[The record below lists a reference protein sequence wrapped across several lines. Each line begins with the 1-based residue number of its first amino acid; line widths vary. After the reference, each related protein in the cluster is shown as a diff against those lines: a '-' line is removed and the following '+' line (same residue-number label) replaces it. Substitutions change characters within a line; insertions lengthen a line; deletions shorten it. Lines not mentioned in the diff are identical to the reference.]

1 MLHHLSHHRSPVSRE
16 QYNSNFTRSLP
27 CVPDFSKLAK
37 FFPNVPKTLHRNFL
51 FPLKLTLL
59 VDGAA
64 AGGFLC
70 LVCRHRYT
78 PSMPLV
84 CCCCCSVS
92 NKDLCPTLCGLQHAN
107 LPCSYISRSLLK
119 LMSIESVMPS
129 NHLILC
135 YPPFPPALDLSSF
148 RVFSNE
154 LALPIKRPNI
164 GASASASAL
173 PMNIQGWFP
182 LGLTGLI
189 SCSPRDSQESFL
201 ASQFESINSSMLSL
215 LDLGF
220 YKQNPCFCCQGQESV
235 ITGVLWTGGIHPLLC
250 FLGSVVTLPCT
261 EQHPLPVWAAR
272 LMTWV
277 TSALIHPSVSSS
289 T

>member
-1 MLHHLSHHRSPVSRE
+1 MGCRFLLQGIFPTQGSNPGLQHCRQMLHHLSHHRSPVSRE

-135 YPPFPPALDLSSF
+135 YPPFPPALDLSQ
-148 RVFSNE
+148 
-154 LALPIKRPNI
+154 L
-164 GASASASAL
+164 
-173 PMNIQGWFP
+173 QGLF
-182 LGLTGLI
+182 
-189 SCSPRDSQESFL
+189 Q
-201 ASQFESINSSMLSL
+201 
-215 LDLGF
+215 
-220 YKQNPCFCCQGQESV
+220 
-235 ITGVLWTGGIHPLLC
+235 
-250 FLGSVVTLPCT
+250 
-261 EQHPLPVWAAR
+261 
-272 LMTWV
+272 
-277 TSALIHPSVSSS
+277 
-289 T
+289 